1 MSKKIILAL
10 IFLFASIPI
19 FSQSSAG
26 RFSLKDVSTYWNSR
40 IDLTGYPYIKP
51 FGTSTKLT
59 DSTNYINFSKGINVP
74 NDSMKVGKYL
84 FVGTKGGG
92 IYLDTNRKGEIIYS
106 GVSLQ
111 FFNNKENGSMDFWI
125 GEKSSEYYW
134 YKSEGG
140 AGTLL
145 MTLDTVNG
153 LALTNLNISTSST
166 GQIKIPSDTASDYNG
181 DDAITLN
188 RQSGTLTTKS
198 LTTAAGSLYALTL
211 TNSLITA
218 NSKVFASIN
227 DGTSSQG
234 LSILYQCRP
243 GSGSGTIVIYNGHAT
258 QAFNGTFKIYFVI
271 FN

>member
-1 MSKKIILAL
+1 MNKKLILSF
-10 IFLFASIPI
+10 IFIVGVVINLYNFTDVFGDTAIPK
-19 FSQSSAG
+19 F
-26 RFSLKDVSTYWNSR
+26 R
-40 IDLTGYPYIKP
+40 P
-51 FGTSTKLT
+51 FGSTT
-59 DSTNYINFSKGINVP
+59 TFSDSTNYVNLNKGFNVP

-153 LALTNLNISTSST
+153 LSLTNLNVSTSGT
-166 GQIKIPSDTASDYNG
+166 GQIKLPSDTASDYDA

-188 RQSGTLTTKS
+188 RQSGVITTKS
-198 LTTAAGSLYALTL
+198 LTTAAQNFYTLTL
-211 TNSLITA
+211 TNSLISA
-218 NSKVFASIN
+218 NTKIFAVVRTNAGNGVPIV
-227 DGTSSQG
+227 T
-234 LSILYQCRP
+234 QCP
-243 GSGSGTIVIYNGHAT
+243 AGSGSGTILVFNAHASS
-258 QAFNGTFKIYFVI
+258 AFNSAITIAFII